1 MSHWPEGYGR
11 RVYDTLD
18 STLSEAARLQQE
30 LTAPT
35 WILALE
41 QTAARGRRGR
51 SWATPRGNFA
61 ATLMMPRKE
70 PPGVAALRDSTS

>member
-51 SWATPRGNFA
+51 S
-61 ATLMMPRKE
+61 
-70 PPGVAALRDSTS
+70 

>member
-1 MSHWPEGYGR
+1 MTPWPEGYGR

-51 SWATPRGNFA
+51 NWSTPRGNFA
-61 ATLMMPRKE
+61 GTLIMPVR
-70 PPGVAALRDSTS
+70 LSSR

>member
-51 SWATPRGNFA
+51 
-61 ATLMMPRKE
+61 
-70 PPGVAALRDSTS
+70 PGRPKHQKSQKW